1 MTTKQTM
8 KRFEYFLGS
17 FAPFRSFGWNVPGTT
32 THQSTTKT
40 RKPGNFN
47 ICAKLF
53 ATKISD
59 ILLSLKFSKWNHKQP
74 LNFFIWIFLWIFV
87 LCFVFFLPF

>member
-1 MTTKQTM
+1 MKFVKFVAIRKAVLIVYVITTKQTM

-59 ILLSLKFSKWNHKQP
+59 ILLSLKFFSR
-74 LNFFIWIFLWIFV
+74 
-87 LCFVFFLPF
+87 

>member
-1 MTTKQTM
+1 MLKFIKCVVIVYVMITKQAM

-47 ICAKLF
+47 IYAQSYL
-53 ATKISD
+53 
-59 ILLSLKFSKWNHKQP
+59 
-74 LNFFIWIFLWIFV
+74 
-87 LCFVFFLPF
+87 